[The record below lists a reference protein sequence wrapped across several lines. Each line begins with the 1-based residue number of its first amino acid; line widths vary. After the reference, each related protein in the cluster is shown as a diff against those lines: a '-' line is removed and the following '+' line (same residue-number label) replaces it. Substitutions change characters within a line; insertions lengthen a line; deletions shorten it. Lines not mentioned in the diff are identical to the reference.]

1 MIAIEKWITF
11 VMLAFILVIAS
22 CNIIST
28 LSMLILEKED
38 NMAILTAMGG
48 TRRFINGIFT
58 TQGWL
63 IVVLG
68 GFAGMAFGTLLVL
81 GQQHFGWIKLAAA
94 DPSLMSV
101 DIYPVILSPA
111 DLLAT
116 AATLLAVAL
125 LITPVIPLIRR
136 PH

>member
-63 IVVLG
+63 
-68 GFAGMAFGTLLVL
+68 
-81 GQQHFGWIKLAAA
+81 
-94 DPSLMSV
+94 MSV
-101 DIYPVILSPA
+101 DTYPVILSPA